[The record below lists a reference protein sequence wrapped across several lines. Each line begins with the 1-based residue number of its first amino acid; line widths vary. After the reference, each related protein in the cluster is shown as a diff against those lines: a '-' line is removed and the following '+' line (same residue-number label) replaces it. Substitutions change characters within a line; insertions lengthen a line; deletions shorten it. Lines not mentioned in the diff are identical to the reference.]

1 MQTMLTTKEAAE
13 RLRVSVRTLM
23 KWRKLGKGPP
33 AHKTERKLLYDP
45 DEVQGWLRRQPAK

>member
-1 MQTMLTTKEAAE
+1 MQVMMTTKEAAE

-23 KWRKLGKGPP
+23 QWRKLGKGPP

-45 DEVQGWLRRQPAK
+45 EEVQAWLRRQPEK